1 MPYTKDLLQKL
12 INDFQ
17 FEEEYSIRCLEANRH
32 NHITATYHL
41 INKKNQRNTYM
52 RETFSTR
59 TADTQAK
66 RERLQSQGASKKPA
80 ITLDNVKPPARKVI
94 QDELNQTM
102 QITNQNKP
110 KGTETLEVDAQ
121 AVPGKKREG
130 GSEVP
135 KHRRDANTIDYGDKG
150 RFTTGPSPSMPGT
163 TTATGRERAKG
174 EIIRSRIT
182 KQSQSPDKYHLNHN
196 LVVQLADPIRK
207 PVDQKA
213 KMYQTSYKA
222 GTKASF
228 FPSTATATTNGSSND
243 HGSQDP
249 RRTTEGGS
257 RTTANSDQTRF

>member
-1 MPYTKDLLQKL
+1 
-12 INDFQ
+12 
-17 FEEEYSIRCLEANRH
+17 
-32 NHITATYHL
+32 
-41 INKKNQRNTYM
+41 M

-59 TADTQAK
+59 TQENVTVK

-80 ITLDNVKPPARKVI
+80 ITLDSVKPPARKVI

-102 QITNQNKP
+102 QVTATQNKAR
-110 KGTETLEVDAQ
+110 GGAETLDHETTSTIAS
-121 AVPGKKREG
+121 KKREG

-135 KHRRDANTIDYGDKG
+135 KHRRDHANTIEYGDKG
-150 RFTTGPSPSMPGT
+150 RFTSGPSPSVPAST
-163 TTATGRERAKG
+163 TDNGRQRVKG
-174 EIIRSRIT
+174 DIIRSRIT
-182 KQSQSPDKYHLNHN
+182 KQSQSPDKYHLNNN

-207 PVDQKA
+207 PVTNQA

-222 GTKASF
+222 GAKASF

-257 RTTANSDQTRF
+257 RTTANSD